1 MAGRIIVYGV
11 PECED
16 TQRTRTHLGEHGIP
30 HTYID
35 LDTHPKWSRQVE
47 EWNDGKRITPT
58 VVFGS
63 DNARLA
69 APSNE
74 ALDIELRRRRLL
86 PRSRR
91 LQGHATSLREPLRKA
106 S

>member
-1 MAGRIIVYGV
+1 MAEQIVVYGV
-11 PECED
+11 YYCED
-16 TQRTRTHLGEHGIP
+16 TQRVRARLGEHEIA
-30 HTYID
+30 HAYID
-35 LDTHPKWSRQVE
+35 LDTTPDWSQVVM
-47 EWNDGKRITPT
+47 EWNGGKRITPT

-69 APSNE
+69 APSNDE
-74 ALDIELRRRRLL
+74 LDAALRRRKLL

-91 LQGHATSLREPLRKA
+91 LQGHATSLREQLRKA

>member
-1 MAGRIIVYGV
+1 MAEQIIVYGV
-11 PECED
+11 HDCED
-16 TQRTRTHLGEHGIP
+16 TRRTRAHLGEHGIA
-30 HTYID
+30 HAYID
-35 LDTHPKWSRQVE
+35 LDAHPEWSEQVK

-69 APSNE
+69 APSNDE
-74 ALDIELRRRRLL
+74 LDAELRRRRLL

-91 LQGHATSLREPLRKA
+91 QQGHATSLRELRRA

>member
-1 MAGRIIVYGV
+1 MAEQIIVYGV
-11 PECED
+11 QDCED
-16 TQRTRTHLGEHGIP
+16 TQRTRAHLGGRGIA
-30 HTYID
+30 YSYVD
-35 LDTHPKWSRQVE
+35 LNAHPAWAKQVE

-74 ALDIELRRRRLL
+74 EVDHELRRRKLL

-91 LQGHATSLREPLRKA
+91 LQGHATSLREQLRKA